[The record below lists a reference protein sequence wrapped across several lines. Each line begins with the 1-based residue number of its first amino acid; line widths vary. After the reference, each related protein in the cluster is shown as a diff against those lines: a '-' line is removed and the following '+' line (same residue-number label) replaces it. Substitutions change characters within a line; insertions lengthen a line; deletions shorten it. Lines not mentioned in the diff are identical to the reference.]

1 MSREEGA
8 MKGTIFFLL
17 LAVALVGCRG
27 PVGPEGPIGTLPVYI
42 TGYVDSPFG
51 GDTTSD
57 VRVEVSNVSG
67 LPAVYVNDIKIPLDI
82 YRGTYRF
89 RDYDFP
95 ISAGDSARLR
105 VEHAKYDGGLG
116 ISQADVK
123 LPGHFMIT
131 SHDTSGIDTIPFGN
145 QLVITWNSSE
155 GADLYR
161 AGVRFFCRY
170 RDTTDV
176 NQEFYLN
183 LDTLFADTSIIFAS
197 SEIFPDT
204 TVVDSLIYYSGDFMI
219 SSLSGPWQEGEPGN
233 VTGDGIGSF
242 HGWTDGAILRFYAVR
257 N

>member
-1 MSREEGA
+1 
-8 MKGTIFFLL
+8 MKGVVFFLL

-27 PVGPEGPIGTLPVYI
+27 PEGPVGPEGPAGTLPVFI
-42 TGYVDSPFG
+42 TGYVESPFQ

-67 LPAVYVNDIKIPLDI
+67 IPVVYVNDVNIPLNMR
-82 YRGTYRF
+82 RGTYGF
-89 RDYDFP
+89 FDYDFP

-131 SHDTSGIDTIPFGN
+131 SHDTSGYDTIPFGN
-145 QLVITWNSSE
+145 QLTITWNSSE
-155 GADLYR
+155 GADLYH
-161 AGVRFFCRY
+161 ALVRLSCRY

-176 NQEFYLN
+176 EQLFYLDF
-183 LDTLFADTSIIFAS
+183 DTLFMDTSIIFAS

-204 TVVDSLIYYSGDFMI
+204 TVVDSLIYYHGDFVI

-233 VTGDGIGSF
+233 ITGDGIGYF
-242 HGWTDGAILRFYAVR
+242 HGWTSGAILHFVAVR

>member
-1 MSREEGA
+1 

-27 PVGPEGPIGTLPVYI
+27 PVGPEGPVGTLPVYI
-42 TGYVDSPFG
+42 TGYVESPFG
-51 GDTTSD
+51 GDTMGD

-67 LPAVYVNDIKIPLDI
+67 IPVVYVNDIKIPLDI
-82 YRGTYRF
+82 YPGTYRF
-89 RDYDFP
+89 LDYDFP
-95 ISAGDSARLR
+95 ISAGDSAKLR

-116 ISQADVK
+116 VSQADVK

-155 GADLYR
+155 GVDFYHAR
-161 AGVRFFCRY
+161 VRLSCRY

-176 NQEFYLN
+176 EQLFYLN
-183 LDTLFADTSIIFAS
+183 LETLFVDTSIIFGS

-204 TVVDSLIYYSGDFMI
+204 AVVDSLVYYYGDFRI

-233 VTGDGIGSF
+233 VTGDGIGSLQ
-242 HGWTDGAILRFYAVR
+242 GWTDGAILRFHAVR